1 MTIRNFAQ
9 LAEAAMVRGPKRV
22 AIVGAGQ
29 QQTLRAVRMACGMG
43 LAQFI
48 LIDDPELVH
57 TIAQE
62 EEVDLTGM
70 QIVDE
75 EDMVEASYKAVAMIH
90 AEEADLVM
98 NGRAQPVELMK
109 AALDRNLGLRIGK
122 VISDV
127 SIFEI
132 PGFDRLILVSDVAIV
147 VSPNLAQKVAIV
159 QNAIDTAIELGIE
172 QPKVAILAATEMVN
186 PEMPANMDAANLS
199 KMAER
204 GQIRGGLVDGPLA
217 LDNAISIK
225 AAEIKG
231 IKGQVAGYADI
242 LITPDVESGNILAKA
257 LAYFAHSH
265 TAAVVVGAKCPIVM
279 PSRSDPP
286 VQKLMSLALGVY
298 LSPGPIAR
306 TGSPTGTQSSD

>member
-1 MTIRNFAQ
+1 MTIRNFDQ
-9 LAEAAMVRGPKRV
+9 LLDGAMAHAPKRV

-29 QQTLRAVRMACGMG
+29 RQTLHAARLARGMG
-43 LAQFI
+43 LAHCV
-48 LIDDPELVH
+48 LIDNCARLQ
-57 TIAQE
+57 TIAAE
-62 EEVDLTGM
+62 EGLDLTEM
-70 QIVDE
+70 EIIE
-75 EDMVEASYKAVAMIH
+75 EGEMVEAAYQAVAMIH
-90 AEEADLVM
+90 AGEADLVM
-98 NGRAQPVELMK
+98 NGRALPVELMK
-109 AALDRNLGLRIGK
+109 AALDKDKGLRIGK

-132 PGFDRLILVSDVAIV
+132 PDIDRLILVSDVAIV

-217 LDNAISIK
+217 LDNAISRK
-225 AAEIKG
+225 AAEMKG
-231 IKGQVAGYADI
+231 IYSQVAGYADI
-242 LITPDVESGNILAKA
+242 LITPDVESGNVLAKA
-257 LAYFAHSH
+257 IVYFAKGRM
-265 TAAVVVGAKCPIVM
+265 AGVVVGAKCPIVM

-286 VQKLMSLALGVY
+286 EQKLMSLALGVY
-298 LSPGPIAR
+298 LSK
-306 TGSPTGTQSSD
+306 